1 MTHPLAG
8 LYAALAT
15 PYTENDEISESC
27 LRGLL
32 DFVLRHNIDGFY
44 VGGSTGEA
52 LLHTT
57 AERQMV
63 FRIVA
68 EETNSKAKL
77 IGHVGA
83 LSTRE
88 SVLLAKTCVKCG
100 YNAVSA
106 IPPIYFPYSKEDIR
120 NHYRAIIDAAEGVP
134 LLLYNIPVATGRKFS
149 FSDLAELIE
158 LPGVVGIKQT
168 DIDMYQMEQ
177 LRRRYPK
184 LLLLNGYDEVLL
196 SGLVSGADGGVGST
210 YNIMGWRYQKLR
222 TLVESGENKAALQM
236 QARCNEV
243 IDLLVAGG
251 VFPSIKFILQKMGI
265 IRTANCRC
273 PLGPARESCLSALSR
288 VAEALIGEFKEL
300 QLEKPG

>member
-88 SVLLAKTCVKCG
+88 SVLLAKTCVKYG

-120 NHYRAIIDAAEGVP
+120 NHFRAITDAAEGVP

-265 IRTANCRC
+265 IRTANCRA
-273 PLGPARESCLSALSR
+273 PLGPPRDSCLSALSR

-300 QLEKPG
+300 QLEKAG

>member
-88 SVLLAKTCVKCG
+88 SVLLAKTCVKYG

-120 NHYRAIIDAAEGVP
+120 NHYRGIIDAAEGVP

-265 IRTANCRC
+265 IRTANCRS

-288 VAEALIGEFKEL
+288 VAEALINEFKEL

>member
-15 PYTENDEISESC
+15 PYTENDEISEPC

-32 DFVLRHNIDGFY
+32 DFVLRQNIDGFY

-57 AERQMV
+57 AERLMV
-63 FRIVA
+63 FQIVA
-68 EETNSKAKL
+68 ERAQSKAKL

-83 LSTRE
+83 LSTKE
-88 SVLLAKTCVKCG
+88 SVLLAKACVKCG

-134 LLLYNIPVATGRKFS
+134 MVIYNIPAATGRKFS
-149 FSDLAELIE
+149 LSELAELIE
-158 LPGVVGIKQT
+158 LPGVVGVKQT

-196 SGLVSGADGGVGST
+196 AGLVSGADGGIGSS
-210 YNIMGWRYQKLR
+210 YNIMGWRYRKLR
-222 TLVESGENKAALQM
+222 TLVESGENKAALEV
-236 QARCNEV
+236 QAKCNEV
-243 IDLLVAGG
+243 IDLLGAGG
-251 VFPSIKFILQKMGI
+251 VFPSIKFVLQRMGI
-265 IRTANCRC
+265 IRTANCRA
-273 PLGPARESCLSALSR
+273 PLGPAKDSCLSALSR
-288 VAEALIGEFKEL
+288 IAETLSGEFKEL
-300 QLEKPG
+300 QFGKAG

>member
-15 PYTENDEISESC
+15 PYTENDEISEPC

-32 DFVLRHNIDGFY
+32 DFVLRQNIDGFY

-68 EETNSKAKL
+68 EETQSKVKL
-77 IGHVGA
+77 MAHVGA
-83 LSTRE
+83 LSTKE
-88 SVLLAKTCVKCG
+88 SVLLAKSCVKCG
-100 YNAVSA
+100 YNAVSS

-134 LLLYNIPVATGRKFS
+134 VVIYNIPAATGRKFS
-149 FSDLAELIE
+149 LSELAELIE
-158 LPGVVGIKQT
+158 LPGVVGVKQT

-196 SGLVSGADGGVGST
+196 AGLVSGADGGIGSS
-210 YNIMGWRYQKLR
+210 YNIMGWRYRKLR
-222 TLVESGENKAALQM
+222 TLVESGENKAALEV
-236 QARCNEV
+236 QAKCNEV
-243 IDLLVAGG
+243 IDLLGAGG
-251 VFPSIKFILQKMGI
+251 VFPSIKFVLQRMGI
-265 IRTANCRC
+265 IRTANCRA
-273 PLGPARESCLSALSR
+273 PLGPAKDSCLSALSR
-288 VAEALIGEFKEL
+288 IAETLSGEFKEL
-300 QLEKPG
+300 QFGKAG

>member
-88 SVLLAKTCVKCG
+88 SVLLAKTCVKYG

-265 IRTANCRC
+265 IRTANCRP
-273 PLGPARESCLSALSR
+273 PLGPVKDSCLSALSR
-288 VAEALIGEFKEL
+288 VAEALVGEFKEL